1 MRLAITGSKGRLGS
15 ALCSEL
21 SLRGHE
27 IAAFSR
33 NADAHHFGLE
43 ALDDHLKTSAPV
55 EFLIHLAWS
64 VLPSTAEEDPGAAW
78 REDIPLLGRI
88 LSSLESLPKARRP
101 IFVFFSSCSVYGE
114 AGPDNVMSE
123 EGQAHPKGWYAS
135 GKLAAEQL
143 IRLYERRRGVSAL
156 VLRVTNPYGFSQIM
170 SSPQGIIPAL
180 LRAAKERI
188 DFPLWGSREASKDYL
203 HINDV
208 CNALVLLMQ
217 HRRTGVYNVASGAP
231 VSTANLIQCVEEALG
246 TKIRVRDQPKRE
258 WDVMSGHY
266 SNRALTNATGW
277 LPQVSLRE
285 GIRRLI
291 KDDLKTDR

>member
-1 MRLAITGSKGRLGS
+1 MRLAITGCKGRLGS

-33 NADAHHFGLE
+33 NADAHHFGLK
-43 ALDDHLKTSAPV
+43 ALDDHLRTSAPV

-88 LSSLESLPKARRP
+88 LSSIESLPEARRP
-101 IFVFFSSCSVYGE
+101 ILVFFSSCSVYGE
-114 AGPDNVMSE
+114 ADSDKVMSE
-123 EGQAHPKGWYAS
+123 DSPAHPKGWYAS
-135 GKLAAEQL
+135 GKLAAEEL
-143 IRLYERRRGVSAL
+143 IRLYERRRGLSAL
-156 VLRVTNPYGFSQIM
+156 ILRVTNPYGFSQIM

-180 LRAAKERI
+180 LRAAKERA
-188 DFPLWGSREASKDYL
+188 DFPLWGSREAFKDYL
-203 HINDV
+203 HINDL

-217 HRRTGVYNVASGAP
+217 HRRTGVYNVASGER
-231 VSTANLIQCVEEALG
+231 VSTANLIQFVEEAMG
-246 TKIRVRDQPKRE
+246 TKIRVRNQPKRE
-258 WDVMSGHY
+258 WDVMSGRY

-277 LPQVSLRE
+277 LPQVSLHE
-285 GIRRLI
+285 GIRQLI
-291 KDDLKTDR
+291 KDDLKADR